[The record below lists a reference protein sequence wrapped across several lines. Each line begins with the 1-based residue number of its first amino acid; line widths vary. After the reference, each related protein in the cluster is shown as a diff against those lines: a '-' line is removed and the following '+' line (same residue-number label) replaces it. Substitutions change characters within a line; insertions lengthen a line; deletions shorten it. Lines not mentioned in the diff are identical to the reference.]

1 VEVSIARGGRAFVA
15 LSTMG
20 AVVTLPFLL
29 YACAAF
35 LGLALFLVFVFRD
48 PNRRVGDGIVAAA
61 DGTVREIDRER
72 GMVSTYLALRN
83 VHVTRAPLAGKVEK
97 TVRSPGKH
105 SPAFSKNTA
114 RNERVEISV
123 KTAIGEIRIIQ
134 TAGALARRIV
144 PYVVEG
150 QEITKAERM
159 SLIRFGS
166 RVDVYL
172 PPASVKIVVEAG
184 QKLNAG
190 TTCIAE
196 VLDGKME

>member
-1 VEVSIARGGRAFVA
+1 
-15 LSTMG
+15 MG

>member
-1 VEVSIARGGRAFVA
+1 MIARGGRAFVA
-15 LSTMG
+15 LSTMA

-48 PNRRVGDGIVAAA
+48 PNRKAGNGIVAAA
-61 DGTVREIDRER
+61 DGTVREIDREK
-72 GMVSTYLALRN
+72 GIVSTYLALRN
-83 VHVTRAPLAGKVEK
+83 VHVTRAPLAGQVEK
-97 TVRSPGKH
+97 KVRSLGKH

-114 RNERVEISV
+114 RNEKVEISM

-150 QEITKAERM
+150 QELKKAERIG
-159 SLIRFGS
+159 LIRFGS

-172 PPASVKIVVEAG
+172 PPASVKIVVGIG
-184 QKLNAG
+184 QKLHAG

-196 VLDGKME
+196 VLDGKMD